1 MPYVFYSSTV
11 RLLLFRAVANLLFSI
26 SLIPN
31 YIYSV
36 QNAQRQAHMP
46 YTVRESDT
54 VEIFYWFTL
63 KFVMFASN
71 VLNTISVWS
80 VL

>member
-1 MPYVFYSSTV
+1 MYFSSTV

-26 SLIPN
+26 SLIPTF
-31 YIYSV
+31 IYSLK
-36 QNAQRQAHMP
+36 NAQRQAHMP
-46 YTVRESDT
+46 YTVHKTDG
-54 VEIFYWFTL
+54 VEIFYWDTL

-80 VL
+80 V